1 MFVVFAKSLFNSVFI
16 RLIPKISTVYKFQK
30 VSTDMKVNFWVA
42 GPMKTLKNHFEIKI
56 QEFLHFQDIKN
67 QSFLNSRVKVKTLM
81 VTLFF
86 PRLKNPSQSFQR
98 VIQSSTAT
106 KKEEAVFEISAI
118 SAKLSVFSIK
128 NLFLA
133 QKSFLSGDSVYF
145 DDLLL
150 VRRVFIFI
158 KLS

>member
-1 MFVVFAKSLFNSVFI
+1 
-16 RLIPKISTVYKFQK
+16 
-30 VSTDMKVNFWVA
+30 
-42 GPMKTLKNHFEIKI
+42 MKTLKNHFEIKI

-106 KKEEAVFEISAI
+106 KKEQAVFEISAI
-118 SAKLSVFSIK
+118 SAKLSVFQLKIYSWRKNHFFQVIASI
-128 NLFLA
+128 LMI
-133 QKSFLSGDSVYF
+133 YF
-145 DDLLL
+145 
-150 VRRVFIFI
+150 
-158 KLS
+158 